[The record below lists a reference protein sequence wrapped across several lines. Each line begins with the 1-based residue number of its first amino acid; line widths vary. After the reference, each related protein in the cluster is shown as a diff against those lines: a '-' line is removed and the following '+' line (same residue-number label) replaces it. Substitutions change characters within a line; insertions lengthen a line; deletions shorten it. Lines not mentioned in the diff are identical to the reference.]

1 MLSTSLKKQRI
12 VEWLRTQ
19 ALQPCCLLSIP
30 APPLISCVT
39 GSNLIDFSV
48 SPFHHLENGDK
59 KGTYLL
65 ELLLLNEFTYG
76 KGFPLGSVVK
86 NLPSMQE
93 TQETW
98 V

>member
-30 APPLISCVT
+30 APPRISCVT
-39 GSNLIDFSV
+39 GSNLIDFSL

-59 KGTYLL
+59 KGIYLL

-86 NLPSMQE
+86 NLPSMRE